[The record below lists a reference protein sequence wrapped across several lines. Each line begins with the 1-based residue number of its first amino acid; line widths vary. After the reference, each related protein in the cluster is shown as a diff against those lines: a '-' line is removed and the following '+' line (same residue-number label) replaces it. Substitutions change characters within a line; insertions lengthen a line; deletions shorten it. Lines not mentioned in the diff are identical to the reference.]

1 MTSELVACGCSQA
14 FATRF
19 VSSLVMLLVFAD
31 RQRTLRELE
40 VGRTLFHEG
49 GRWLIKHQ
57 ARMSQRTIIAQP
69 VYHHLVS
76 LSTC

>member
-1 MTSELVACGCSQA
+1 MMRPPEARRVNWL
-14 FATRF
+14 
-19 VSSLVMLLVFAD
+19 LLLVCTD

-57 ARMSQRTIIAQP
+57 AR
-69 VYHHLVS
+69 
-76 LSTC
+76 LSPP